1 MSEFRQIYLRIQ
13 VFVGKV
19 MIGRCLLSLGKLPRM
34 SSGSRCTL
42 VSYSPNFYYAEFML
56 NYKMKT
62 RTKQISQ
69 LNLRNRFYSFQKR
82 DYPGVLKD

>member
-1 MSEFRQIYLRIQ
+1 
-13 VFVGKV
+13 
-19 MIGRCLLSLGKLPRM
+19 M

-42 VSYSPNFYYAEFML
+42 VSYSPNFYYAEFAL

-69 LNLRNRFYSFQKR
+69 LNLRNRFYSFQKKEIILEFSKIKN
-82 DYPGVLKD
+82 VQF